1 MWILIGLAAAILAQ
15 AQQPA
20 GAAAKPYGLPL
31 HGEEAETFLQTAKV
45 VDKKPIGTGV
55 TGSMR
60 LTLNDGAH
68 TFRAA
73 WKTIDESR
81 PGATEMAGGTFKL
94 DVRDSYKCEI
104 AAYELDKLIGLDL
117 VPPTV
122 ERQVEGQ
129 HGSLQLWVEG
139 VTTEYERI
147 SHKVRIPDA
156 EAWNEQM
163 YKVRLLHRL
172 TYNTDYQNLRNVLV
186 DPGFRIYAIDF
197 SRAFRKYD
205 MLQNDKGLA
214 RFSRSALEGLRR
226 LDRPTLDAKLGRWLS
241 PAEILAIL
249 QRRDRILTLAQRL
262 VKEKGEDAVL
272 YP

>member
-1 MWILIGLAAAILAQ
+1 
-15 AQQPA
+15 
-20 GAAAKPYGLPL
+20 
-31 HGEEAETFLQTAKV
+31 

-55 TGSMR
+55 TSSMR
-60 LTLNDGAH
+60 LTLNDGVR
-68 TFRAA
+68 TLRAA
-73 WKTIDESR
+73 WKTIDYSK
-81 PGATEMAGGTFKL
+81 PGATEMAGGSFQA

-122 ERQVEGQ
+122 ERQIEGE

-147 SHKVRIPDA
+147 HKKVRIPDP
-156 EAWNEQM
+156 EAWNRQM
-163 YKVRLLHRL
+163 YKVRLLQRL
-172 TYNTDYQNLRNVLV
+172 TYDTDYQNLRNVLV
-186 DPGFRIYAIDF
+186 DPAFRIYAIDF

-205 MLQNDKGLA
+205 MIQYEKGLA

-226 LDRPTLDAKLGRWLS
+226 LDRPALDANVGRWLS
-241 PAEILAIL
+241 ATEIVAIL
-249 QRRDRILTLAQRL
+249 KRRDRILALAQRL
-262 VKEKGEDAVL
+262 VADKGEEAVL

>member
-1 MWILIGLAAAILAQ
+1 MLIGLAAAALAQ
-15 AQQPA
+15 AQEPG

-31 HGEEAETFLQTAKV
+31 HGEEAEAFLRNAQV

-55 TGSMR
+55 TSSMR
-60 LTLNDGAH
+60 FTLSDGVH
-68 TFRAA
+68 SFRAA

-81 PGATEMAGGTFKL
+81 PGATEMAGGTFKA
-94 DVRDSYKCEI
+94 DVRDTYKCEI

-122 ERQVEGQ
+122 ERKIEGRN
-129 HGSLQLWVEG
+129 GSLQLWVEG

-147 SHKVRIPDA
+147 NRKVRIPDP
-156 EAWNEQM
+156 EAWNQQM

-186 DPGFRIYAIDF
+186 DPAFRLYAIDF

-205 MLQNDKGLA
+205 MLQNEKGLA

-226 LDRPTLDAKLGRWLS
+226 LDRPTLDAKLGRWLA

-249 QRRDRILTLAQRL
+249 QRRDRILALEQRL
-262 VKEKGEDAVL
+262 VSEKGEDAVL